1 MIVYRVIGWAGLKP
15 VTRKARISDKSARL
29 EKKLRTYRRQ
39 WFWDNDRWKQRHGE
53 NNNTVQTNM

>member
-1 MIVYRVIGWAGLKP
+1 MIVYRVKGWAGLKP

-39 WFWDNDRWKQRHGE
+39 WFWDNDRWNQRHGIKE
-53 NNNTVQTNM
+53 